1 MPSKSKE
8 VIPAEPSQTRKVPV
22 DLFRAVVEQAD
33 IAISI
38 TDPHACIEYVNPAF
52 TRSTGYSEEDALGQ
66 NQSILSNRTTPS
78 DVYKEMWACI
88 TKREPWSGRLVN
100 CRKDG
105 SRYLADLT
113 ITPVLDDSGNISH
126 YLGLHRDI
134 TDLHRLECAVRNQ
147 KAVIESVVDGA
158 PMVLALLNMEDKVM
172 LDNHA
177 YKVLMSDLGMQEPAA
192 VLLNAVRGNLGTG
205 FGPFE
210 PGARAFLDHQV
221 RLDRPQWRS
230 PRWYSCSGVWVA
242 ADKDDADA
250 FYDGHS
256 EAYLLLVA
264 TDVTRQVMEHEKA
277 RVAALHAMLAEETRQ
292 QALRES
298 LMAAV
303 FQMEGPLNVL
313 GSVVNMMGR
322 RGCDPAQAALAEAL
336 KAGQSVLETLRTAVP
351 TLKDEGLG
359 SVNLNEVVRDV
370 LDLSAQKFLAAGVS
384 VAWQPQL
391 VLPGIQGHANR
402 LRAMVKA
409 LVDNAVEA
417 MNIKGWNQRELTLET
432 SLKGES
438 VQVTVSDTGP
448 GLPAEQRLKAFEPFW
463 TTKKMQ
469 GSHLGTGLSSAQ
481 QIAVDHGGS
490 IQLSESSQG
499 GCMAQVILPQYRHVM

>member
-1 MPSKSKE
+1 MTSKSKP
-8 VIPAEPSQTRKVPV
+8 VKPAARVHKIPA

-38 TDPHACIEYVNPAF
+38 TDPHACIQYINPAF
-52 TRSTGYSEEDALGQ
+52 TRSTGYSADDAVGR
-66 NQSILSNRTTPS
+66 NQSILSNHTTPPS
-78 DVYKEMWACI
+78 VYRGMWDRI
-88 TKREPWSGRLVN
+88 TTQEPWSGRLVN
-100 CRKDG
+100 SRKDG

-113 ITPVLDDSGNISH
+113 ITPVLDDAGNITH

-134 TDLHRLECAVRNQ
+134 TELHRLECAVRNQ

-158 PMVLALLNMEDKVM
+158 PMVLALLDMEDRVK

-177 YKVLMSDLGMQEPAA
+177 YKALMADLGMQEPAA
-192 VLLNAVRGNLGTG
+192 VLLEAVRNNLGAG
-205 FGPFE
+205 FGPFR
-210 PGARAFLDHQV
+210 PGARAFLDQQV
-221 RLDRPQWRS
+221 RLDRPHWRN

-242 ADKDDADA
+242 ADNDDADA

-256 EAYLLLVA
+256 DAYLLLVA
-264 TDVTRQVMEHEKA
+264 TDVSRQVMEHEKA
-277 RVAALHAMLAEETRQ
+277 RVAALQVMLAEENRQ
-292 QALRES
+292 QVLRES
-298 LMAAV
+298 LSAAV

-313 GSVVNMMGR
+313 NSVVNLMGR

-336 KAGQSVLETLRTAVP
+336 KAGQSVLETLRATIPVAQAEVMS
-351 TLKDEGLG
+351 L
-359 SVNLNEVVRDV
+359 VNLNEVVRDV

-402 LRAMVKA
+402 LRSMIKA

-417 MNIKGWNQRELTLET
+417 MNVKGWNQRELTLET
-432 SLKGES
+432 GVDGS
-438 VQVTVSDTGP
+438 TVHVDVIDTGP
-448 GLPAEQRLKAFEPFW
+448 GLPVDQRLKAFEPFW
-463 TTKKMQ
+463 TTKKMH

-481 QIAVDHGGS
+481 QVAVDHGGN
-490 IQLSESSQG
+490 IQLAESARG
-499 GCMAQVILPQYRHVM
+499 GCLAQVILPVRHGEGP